1 MGKTDR
7 ESGSSYYGGVGM
19 IKRFPWQIV
28 AYLASGA
35 KTEEKGTN
43 AGWQMAMNSSAYYGV
58 HYGGSIC
65 IHDGDLQESGSRVS
79 DLSQRRKLFHPL
91 IVLKGREYFT
101 SSRGFVLEKEIR
113 LASTNQHD
121 GFTTFRRK
129 IRFWLRQDP
138 GRWGPGQKEE
148 KGKQKKSKS
157 EEDPESCWRGWI
169 NRKMIVLV

>member
-1 MGKTDR
+1 M
-7 ESGSSYYGGVGM
+7 VGM

-58 HYGGSIC
+58 DYGGYC
-65 IHDGDLQESGSRVS
+65 KGGGGG
-79 DLSQRRKLFHPL
+79 RKGALNDNQSHQSFIIL
-91 IVLKGREYFT
+91 
-101 SSRGFVLEKEIR
+101 RGFVLEKEIR
-113 LASTNQHD
+113 LAPTNQHD

-148 KGKQKKSKS
+148 KGKQKKSAGWLAYPVRS

-169 NRKMIVLV
+169 NRNMIVLVVIPTTIHEWKKYLVVLFPEH